1 MPERL
6 MLVED
11 DVRLTELLTEYL
23 GRNGFS
29 VTVERNGERAVA
41 RIPEEA
47 PDAVILDLGLEGL
60 DGLTVCR
67 RIRARYAGPVLIFSA
82 RGDEVDQVVG
92 LELGADDY
100 VSKPASPPLLLA
112 RLRAL
117 LRRRGPPAEPAEV
130 QRVEVAGLTI
140 DAASRSVVV
149 DGAAVELTTAEFEL
163 LWALARNAGRP
174 MSRQALMRE
183 CRGIDYDGVDR
194 SLDVR
199 VGKLRQ
205 RLGDTE
211 PHRFVKTVRGVGYQ
225 LAVER

>member
-1 MPERL
+1 

-11 DVRLTELLTEYL
+11 DVRLTELLAEYL
-23 GRNGFS
+23 GRNGFT
-29 VTVERNGERAVA
+29 VTVERNGERAIQ
-41 RIPEEA
+41 RIPAEN
-47 PDAVILDLGLEGL
+47 PDVVILDLGLEGT

-67 RIRARYAGPVLIFSA
+67 RIRERYDGPVLIFSA
-82 RGDEVDQVVG
+82 RGHEVDQVVG

-100 VSKPASPPLLLA
+100 VPKPASPPLLLA

-117 LRRRGPPAEPAEV
+117 LRRRGSAAGGA
-130 QRVEVAGLTI
+130 QRVEVAGLVV
-140 DAASRSVVV
+140 DAAARLVSV
-149 DGAAVELTTAEFEL
+149 DGVPVELTTAEFEL

-174 MSRQALMRE
+174 MSRQELMRE

-205 RLGDTE
+205 RLGDVE

>member
-29 VTVERNGERAVA
+29 VTVERSGDRAVT
-41 RIPEEA
+41 RIPDEL

-67 RIRARYAGPVLIFSA
+67 RIRQRYAGPVLIFSA

-100 VSKPASPPLLLA
+100 VPKPASPPLLLA

-117 LRRRGPPAEPAEV
+117 LRRRQPVGAPQV
-130 QRVEVAGLTI
+130 QRVEVAGLVI
-140 DAASRSVVV
+140 DAAARAVTLH
-149 DGAAVELTTAEFEL
+149 GAPVELTTAEFEL

-174 MSRQALMRE
+174 VSRQELMRE
-183 CRGIDYDGVDR
+183 CRGIDYDGQDR

-205 RLGDTE
+205 RLGDVE

-225 LAVER
+225 LAVEK